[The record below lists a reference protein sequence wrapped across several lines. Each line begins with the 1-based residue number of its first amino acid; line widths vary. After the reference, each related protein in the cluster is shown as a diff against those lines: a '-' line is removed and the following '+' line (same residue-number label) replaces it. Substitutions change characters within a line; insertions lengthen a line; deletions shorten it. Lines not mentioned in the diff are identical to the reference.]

1 MDKITFEMD
10 RQTHLRV
17 SKYGE
22 RMSRARRRRSG
33 RRRVGRRRRRRMERT
48 RMRGRTR
55 MRRGDWGGGGGVR
68 DPPCLPSLSRSRE
81 TDRIL
86 VLI

>member
-1 MDKITFEMD
+1 MEMD

-17 SKYGE
+17 SQYCE

-33 RRRVGRRRRRRMERT
+33 RRRVGRRRRRWRMRRT

-55 MRRGDWGGGGGVR
+55 MRRGEGGGGR
-68 DPPCLPSLSRSRE
+68 DPP
-81 TDRIL
+81 
-86 VLI
+86 